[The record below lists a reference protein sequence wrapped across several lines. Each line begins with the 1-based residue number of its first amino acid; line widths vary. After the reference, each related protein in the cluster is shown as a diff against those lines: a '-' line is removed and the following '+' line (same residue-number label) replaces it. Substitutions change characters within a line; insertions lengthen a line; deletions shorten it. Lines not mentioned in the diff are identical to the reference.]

1 MRKLLTTKRMREI
14 IGDFIE
20 HCSEQQVKTF
30 GFDESFWETTEGCE
44 EHWEDDDSKEMKSNL
59 IDNYLMQFGYH
70 VIEEDDENALSKE
83 DLINE
88 YFKNK

>member
-1 MRKLLTTKRMREI
+1 MKLLTTKRIKVI
-14 IGDFIE
+14 ITDFIQN
-20 HCSEQQVKTF
+20 CKSEEVTRF

-44 EHWEDDDSKEMKSNL
+44 EHWDDDDSERMKRSL

-70 VIEEDDENALSKE
+70 VIEEDDDNALSKE

-88 YFKNK
+88 YFKK

>member
-1 MRKLLTTKRMREI
+1 MNLLTKKRMKEI
-14 IGDFIE
+14 ITDFINNCNE
-20 HCSEQQVKTF
+20 KKVKTF

-44 EHWEDDDSKEMKSNL
+44 EHWEDDDSKEMKSHL

-83 DLINE
+83 DLINK
-88 YFKNK
+88 YFKK